1 MNVRLVQKE
10 KLKESMEIVFANL
23 ISQIKMEYVS
33 ANHLTLIIKDI
44 ALLS

>member
-1 MNVRLVQKE
+1 MNARLVQKE
-10 KLKESMEIVFANL
+10 ELKELMEIVFANI
-23 ISQIKMEYVS
+23 ISQIKMEHVS